1 VVGES
6 VGDSV
11 GDDVVG
17 EAVGEDVG
25 DEVVG
30 EAVGA
35 AVVAPRLKYA
45 YLRGT
50 GGGEGVYCVNLQT

>member
-17 EAVGEDVG
+17 EAVGE
-25 DEVVG
+25 
-30 EAVGA
+30 AVGG

>member
-1 VVGES
+1 
-6 VGDSV
+6 V

-17 EAVGEDVG
+17 EAVGADVG
-25 DEVVG
+25 DDVVG